1 MSIAA
6 DWYYIGHYG
15 QLGPLTLDQME
26 ELVAGGV
33 IDRDTYV
40 WKQGLP
46 DWMPAGRTPEIS
58 SMFMDA
64 QPNVAPPPPPS
75 PGARKA
81 SPADPY
87 GAVAGMSQQA
97 APSTPSY
104 GTASPFSAP
113 ADLSMQMAGMS
124 PYGSQRSDRSRI
136 LAGILQLIIPG
147 VGRIYLGFSAIGVL
161 QLVLSL
167 CGVGF
172 IWSFIDGILILVGNV
187 RMDGYGRQLGD

>member
-1 MSIAA
+1 LSIAA

-46 DWMPAGRTPEIS
+46 DWMPAGKTPEIS
-58 SMFMDA
+58 AMFMDVKT
-64 QPNVAPPPPPS
+64 NVAPPPPPS
-75 PGARKA
+75 PGARTA
-81 SPADPY
+81 GPTDPY
-87 GAVAGMSQQA
+87 GAVAGMGQQTRPA
-97 APSTPSY
+97 APNFGISD
-104 GTASPFSAP
+104 PFGAP
-113 ADLSMQMAGMS
+113 ADLTMSMTSMS